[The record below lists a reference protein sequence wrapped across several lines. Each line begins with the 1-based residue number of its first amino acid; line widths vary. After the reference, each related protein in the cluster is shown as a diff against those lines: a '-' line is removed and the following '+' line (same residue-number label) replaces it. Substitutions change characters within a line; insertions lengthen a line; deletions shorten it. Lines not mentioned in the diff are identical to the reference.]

1 MDELSMI
8 SNGSPILEQK
18 YNCLSKNK
26 PLKVFAKLDKNIQM
40 FYWRQC
46 LQEFFIEFTE
56 FTELTEFI
64 EFAENRQSD

>member
-1 MDELSMI
+1 MDGLSMI
-8 SNGSPILEQK
+8 LNGSPILEQK

-26 PLKVFAKLDKNIQM
+26 PLNVFVKLYKNIQM

-46 LQEFFIEFTE
+46 LQELFIEFTE